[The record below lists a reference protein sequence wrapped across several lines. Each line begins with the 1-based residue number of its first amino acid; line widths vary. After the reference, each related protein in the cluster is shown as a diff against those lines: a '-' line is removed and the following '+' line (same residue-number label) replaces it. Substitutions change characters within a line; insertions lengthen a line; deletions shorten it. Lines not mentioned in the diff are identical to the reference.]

1 MLIALT
7 EAPAAAQA
15 LLDAGAVLL
24 GKTNIPIFSTSGTN
38 ANSSWD
44 GPTFNAV
51 NRALV
56 PGGSSSGT
64 ATAVAAGFAVWGVGE
79 ETGGSIQ
86 NPAAAQSLVGI
97 KPTCAALSPCR
108 LRVMRTVPDD

>member
-1 MLIALT
+1 MVKEALDVLGLPST
-7 EAPAAAQA
+7 LGWNATAFDAGGVDLFPLQNADAVQA

-24 GKTNIPIFSTSGTN
+24 GKTNIPVFSTSGTS

-64 ATAVAAGFAVWGVGE
+64 ATAVAAGFAVRRQPWP
-79 ETGGSIQ
+79 S
-86 NPAAAQSLVGI
+86 
-97 KPTCAALSPCR
+97 
-108 LRVMRTVPDD
+108 